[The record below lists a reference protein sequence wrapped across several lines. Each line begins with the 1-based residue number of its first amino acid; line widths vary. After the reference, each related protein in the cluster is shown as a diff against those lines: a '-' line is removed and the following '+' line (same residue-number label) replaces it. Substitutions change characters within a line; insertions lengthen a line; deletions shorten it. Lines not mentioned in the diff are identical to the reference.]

1 MDGWE
6 DYLTTDQL
14 MCSTVTG
21 SVEFKEAWEKMQR
34 IGNGQWA
41 KEWSIMST
49 PPCPNWFRPQYFGS
63 VSTTVEGIDYEH
75 LVGSSKAYEA
85 MKERVKRSTRAA
97 ADASAR
103 EASHPPCLSN
113 MKSNLDLIKGR
124 EVNTMDSDYTSRVK
138 GDLRNRDTAV
148 AEVKKTK
155 LDIIRAITSNV
166 ADLAVI
172 HTDDE
177 GLMDRGDLQ
186 ISLASAL
193 RSTGYDP
200 IDLVIDDDEE

>member
-1 MDGWE
+1 
-6 DYLTTDQL
+6 
-14 MCSTVTG
+14 
-21 SVEFKEAWEKMQR
+21 
-34 IGNGQWA
+34 
-41 KEWSIMST
+41 
-49 PPCPNWFRPQYFGS
+49 
-63 VSTTVEGIDYEH
+63 
-75 LVGSSKAYEA
+75 
-85 MKERVKRSTRAA
+85 
-97 ADASAR
+97 
-103 EASHPPCLSN
+103 
-113 MKSNLDLIKGR
+113 
-124 EVNTMDSDYTSRVK
+124 MDSDYTSRVK

>member
-1 MDGWE
+1 MGE
-6 DYLTTDQL
+6 AHKYLTVGQL
-14 MCSTVTG
+14 ISQFE
-21 SVEFKEAWEKMQR
+21 SYRYRAEKYGYYDVIDNGETHRSLCR
-34 IGNGQWA
+34 IG
-41 KEWSIMST
+41 IMLS
-49 PPCPNWFRPQYFGS
+49 
-63 VSTTVEGIDYEH
+63 GIGDN
-75 LVGSSKAYEA
+75 SSWRLYLRDIE
-85 MKERVKRSTRAA
+85 MILSN
-97 ADASAR
+97 
-103 EASHPPCLSN
+103 LSN